1 MYNIICKPMIK
12 PRTTIKVERRQVPK
26 CTCKLLVGCSN
37 KCLFQDYQI
46 TCNQQ
51 QTFKCNMLI
60 NFAKNKNWC
69 KKDESSS
76 KQMHTSK
83 IQPSKK
89 RKMKHKDVVGYMP
102 SRNAMNNYSIKSL
115 HKS

>member
-1 MYNIICKPMIK
+1 
-12 PRTTIKVERRQVPK
+12 
-26 CTCKLLVGCSN
+26 
-37 KCLFQDYQI
+37 
-46 TCNQQ
+46 
-51 QTFKCNMLI
+51 
-60 NFAKNKNWC
+60 
-69 KKDESSS
+69 
-76 KQMHTSK
+76 MHTSK